1 MEKLPNFAGII
12 GAFTHNARE
21 WKRWY
26 MSAEPEKEP
35 LPGEW
40 EEKCDSLRKM
50 ILVKIIRRDRVLP
63 AAISFIV
70 EKNGSDTFVT
80 PPNFSL
86 DSVFNDSTK
95 ITPIIFI
102 LSPGVDP
109 HSQLEAYAKA
119 KDVEFLPVSLG
130 QGQAKKAKEKVFEG
144 AKNGTWLYLANCHLS
159 LNFLKD
165 LEKIM

>member
-1 MEKLPNFAGII
+1 
-12 GAFTHNARE
+12 
-21 WKRWY
+21 
-26 MSAEPEKEP
+26 
-35 LPGEW
+35 
-40 EEKCDSLRKM
+40 M

-63 AAISFIV
+63 AATNFVI
-70 EKNGSDTFVT
+70 EKNGSDTFVN

-86 DSVFNDSTK
+86 ESVFNDSNK

-109 HSQLEAYAKA
+109 HSQLEAYAKLKGA
-119 KDVEFLPVSLG
+119 EFLPVSLG

-159 LNFLKD
+159 LSFLKD